1 MKLIDVQVKLEA
13 GFATV
18 LDGNKIRSSKR
29 LFTTATPRYFGKA
42 IKDAAKAK
50 DLAIVGMDDEEVF
63 GSVLHKLTFGKAIQD
78 GHLTDYQV
86 VIIGVDEP
94 MVKQY
99 MTNKRSLLSIQM
111 KQLMHALWQLKL
123 AS

>member
-1 MKLIDVQVKLEA
+1 MRHIDAQGGA
-13 GFATV
+13 RSWICNRTRW
-18 LDGNKIRSSKR
+18 NYKIRSAKR
-29 LFTTATPRYFGKA
+29 IFTTATPRYFGKA

-50 DLAIVGMDDEEVF
+50 DLAVVGMDDEEVF

-94 MVKQY
+94 MVKQ
-99 MTNKRSLLSIQM
+99 NG
-111 KQLMHALWQLKL
+111 
-123 AS
+123 